1 MPAYDDAMPR
11 PLSDREKW
19 QEERL
24 EVIQKRA
31 EYQSEL
37 ETTLMKHKSR
47 RQFLDWQ
54 IRRMTLRLA
63 ELEKRLA
70 ALDK

>member
-1 MPAYDDAMPR
+1 MPR

-24 EVIQKRA
+24 ELIQKRT
-31 EYQSEL
+31 EYQTEL

-47 RQFLDWQ
+47 RQFLDWH

-70 ALDK
+70 ALEGG

>member
-1 MPAYDDAMPR
+1 MPP

-24 EVIQKRA
+24 ELIQRRA
-31 EYQSEL
+31 EHQNEL
-37 ETTLMKHKSR
+37 ESTLMKHKSR
-47 RQFLDWQ
+47 RQFLDWH

-63 ELEKRLA
+63 ELEERLA
-70 ALDK
+70 ALEGS